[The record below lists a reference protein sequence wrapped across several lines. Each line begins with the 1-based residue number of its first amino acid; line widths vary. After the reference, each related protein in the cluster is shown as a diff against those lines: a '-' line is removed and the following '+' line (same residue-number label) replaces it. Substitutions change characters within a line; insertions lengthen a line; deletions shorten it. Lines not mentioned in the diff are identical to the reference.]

1 MNFSY
6 SVISNIG
13 FLRKNNEDFAE
24 VFKYPEGILAIVCDG
39 LGGTSAGEFASR
51 KTAELIN
58 QAFKKNSSEKDYLER
73 IKSAIEF
80 ANRNIFHLAKTEFK
94 YFGMSST
101 VEVVFLNDSFIYWG
115 HIGDSRIYYFH
126 SGRLKLLTK
135 DHSFVQQLVDEGNIA
150 PKDILTHPKKNVII
164 NAIGN
169 SLNPK
174 IDLSKTRLDE
184 EGRCKI
190 LICTDGVSSVVDD
203 IEIENILAHNQL
215 GQAAEKLVNKVETAG
230 APDNFSLIILQR
242 N

>member
-190 LICTDGVSSVVDD
+190 LICTD
-203 IEIENILAHNQL
+203 
-215 GQAAEKLVNKVETAG
+215 
-230 APDNFSLIILQR
+230 
-242 N
+242 

>member
-6 SVISNIG
+6 SVISNVG
-13 FLRKNNEDFAE
+13 FLRKNNEDFAD

-39 LGGTSAGEFASR
+39 LGGTNAGEYASR
-51 KTAELIN
+51 KTVELIN
-58 QAFKKNSSEKDYLER
+58 QAFKKNSLEKDYLER
-73 IKSAIEF
+73 IKAAIEF
-80 ANRNIFHLAKTEFK
+80 ANRNIFHQSKTEFK

-101 VEVVFLNDSFIYWG
+101 VEVVFLNESFIYWG

-126 SGRLKLLTK
+126 SGKLKLLTK

-150 PKDILTHPKKNVII
+150 PKDVRTHPKKNVII

-169 SLNPK
+169 SLSTH
-174 IDLSKTRLDE
+174 IDLSKIRIDL
-184 EGRCKI
+184 EGRCKV

-203 IEIENILAHNQL
+203 TDIEFILAHNQM
-215 GQAAEKLVNKVETAG
+215 GQAAEKLVKKVETAG
-230 APDNFSLIILQR
+230 APDNFSFIILQR